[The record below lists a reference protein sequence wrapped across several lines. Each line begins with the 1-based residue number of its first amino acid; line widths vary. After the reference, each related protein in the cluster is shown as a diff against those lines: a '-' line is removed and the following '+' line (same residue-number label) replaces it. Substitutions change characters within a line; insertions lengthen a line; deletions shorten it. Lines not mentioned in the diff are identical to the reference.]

1 MRILVV
7 NDDGIGSAGI
17 HCLAGLAAQLGE
29 VWVAAPDGQCSAMS
43 HRISVYGS
51 IDVKGEKDF
60 PAEGVKAYRI
70 GGTPAD
76 CVKVALDY
84 LMPQKPDLVF
94 SGINHGYNVGMD
106 ILYSGTVGAAME
118 ALVNG
123 IPAMAF
129 SSDDNRDRRVPD
141 HYLIPLVKELLSRK
155 ISANQIWNINFPS
168 GDPRDVKGILED
180 RLICPKSAYKTV
192 YTPLEGEDGRLSV
205 SSILQPHAPEG
216 TDMAAVFGGYI
227 SVGKVD
233 SGVLAGKSKS
243 VNV

>member
-17 HCLAGLAAQLGE
+17 CCLADLAMQLGE
-29 VWVAAPDGQCSAMS
+29 VWVAAPEGQCSAMS
-43 HRISVYGS
+43 HRISVYGA
-51 IDVKGEKDF
+51 INVKRENDF
-60 PAEGVKAYRI
+60 PVRGVRAYRI

-76 CVKVALDY
+76 CVKVALDH
-84 LMPQKPDLVF
+84 LMPEKPDLVF
-94 SGINHGYNVGMD
+94 SGINHGYNVGVD

-141 HYLIPLVKELLSRK
+141 RYLIPVVKDLLSRE
-155 ISANQIWNINFPS
+155 IGGNQIWNINFPS
-168 GDPRDVKGILED
+168 GDPRDVKGILRD
-180 RLICPKSAYKTV
+180 RLICPKSAYETV
-192 YTPLEGEDGRLSV
+192 YTPLEGQGEDVKLAV
-205 SSILQPHAPEG
+205 SSIRQSEAPEG

-227 SVGKVD
+227 SIGKVD
-233 SGVLAGKSKS
+233 SGVLAGKRL
-243 VNV
+243 V